1 MPPRRQK
8 CHDIC
13 RPLLA
18 MMLTLSGYA
27 NEYGRRQGR
36 DGGTEGEIA
45 LIFAAEIELL
55 LGSFAAAPPPEER
68 LSGYLICIGIPS
80 SSAALATA
88 FPVSTRKE
96 GRSARALAT
105 ELGLYLHS
113 WFLSTNVS
121 QSAIHQFECCQPCPF
136 CPVKSPIRLIWLPE
150 SELI

>member
-1 MPPRRQK
+1 MQTSMR
-8 CHDIC
+8 
-13 RPLLA
+13 
-18 MMLTLSGYA
+18 G
-27 NEYGRRQGR
+27 GREGR
-36 DGGTEGEIA
+36 DGDRPEGEIA

-105 ELGLYLHS
+105 ELGLFIYC
-113 WFLSTNVS
+113 F
-121 QSAIHQFECCQPCPF
+121 AAGF
-136 CPVKSPIRLIWLPE
+136 CPQLSVNKQFINLNVVNHFRFA
-150 SELI
+150 

>member
-1 MPPRRQK
+1 
-8 CHDIC
+8 
-13 RPLLA
+13 

-55 LGSFAAAPPPEER
+55 LGSFAAAPPPERET
-68 LSGYLICIGIPS
+68 IGLFNLHRNS
-80 SSAALATA
+80 FLSAALATA

-105 ELGLYLHS
+105 ELGL
-113 WFLSTNVS
+113 F
-121 QSAIHQFECCQPCPF
+121 I
-136 CPVKSPIRLIWLPE
+136 
-150 SELI
+150 